1 MPAISVSPWASLLF
15 LSALFLALASILSSA
30 PSGAY
35 YFVALL
41 AFQIFAIFIVFTLL
55 RELPRDVLT
64 EMAVGLA
71 LGWSIAVL
79 IFTLEF
85 LTGGLMQV
93 YFKGLLPDFLLTK
106 RPVIDQRLNDFEFNR
121 SVAIIALLAWVALAA
136 SLVLPLR
143 NNIRLAVYA
152 VVPIAA
158 SIIIESSH
166 KTSKIALIIS
176 AAVFALSHI
185 AIGTVRR
192 IILVAIL
199 GSGLFVIPIMTALER
214 IEAYDSPYLGASLRH
229 RIVIWG
235 FTAEQYW
242 KSPWIGAGIFGGRST
257 NDKVI
262 QNNAGDIKGKDR
274 FLRSTDWHSHNV
286 YLQAWYE
293 TGAFGGLLLLA
304 VIMIVWRNA
313 QALAKP
319 MQPYVNASFGVV
331 LALTWATFGLWSLAH
346 LSMYVIAAIFAY
358 VASLALTEM

>member
-1 MPAISVSPWASLLF
+1 MIDLSREPMRGRALLATRIWVVLGIIILIIAPRVAPVFVYACLIAPLFWIVAERRGMPAISVSPWASLLF

-158 SIIIESSH
+158 SIIIESS
-166 KTSKIALIIS
+166 A
-176 AAVFALSHI
+176 
-185 AIGTVRR
+185 
-192 IILVAIL
+192 
-199 GSGLFVIPIMTALER
+199 
-214 IEAYDSPYLGASLRH
+214 
-229 RIVIWG
+229 
-235 FTAEQYW
+235 
-242 KSPWIGAGIFGGRST
+242 
-257 NDKVI
+257 
-262 QNNAGDIKGKDR
+262 
-274 FLRSTDWHSHNV
+274 
-286 YLQAWYE
+286 
-293 TGAFGGLLLLA
+293 
-304 VIMIVWRNA
+304 
-313 QALAKP
+313 
-319 MQPYVNASFGVV
+319 
-331 LALTWATFGLWSLAH
+331 
-346 LSMYVIAAIFAY
+346 
-358 VASLALTEM
+358 